1 MDTATEIKRSAS
13 TSTAGLWS
21 RIDLSRG
28 GGIII
33 AFVVLCAVLSFA
45 SPHFFTL
52 ENLMTVARQTVF
64 VMLIGFAM
72 TFVIGMGGID
82 LSVGAILALCGAVA
96 AKMLLGGVSVV
107 LTLITALAL
116 GTFIGVLNGLMVA
129 ILGITDFIATLG
141 MMSVLRGVI
150 MVFTHGVPFFGLQIE
165 GFQWLAQG
173 YVGPVPVPVIIT
185 TLLFLLCLFVLRNM
199 RLGRY
204 LLAIGSNKEAAG
216 LVGIN
221 VKLVKIVVYA
231 ISGLFCAIS
240 GLLLTSRLEA
250 AMPEAGLGYELDV
263 IAAVIIGGT
272 SLSGGRAN
280 LLGTVVGAMVMGVV
294 RNGLN
299 LLQINVFWHQVVI
312 GTIILIAVGIDRLS
326 QRQGSK

>member
-1 MDTATEIKRSAS
+1 MNTVTDIKKSAPP
-13 TSTAGLWS
+13 ANGARL
-21 RIDLSRG
+21 RFDLSRG

-96 AKMLLGGVSVV
+96 AKMLLTGLPVS
-107 LTLITALAL
+107 LTIVTALVL
-116 GTFIGVLNGLMVA
+116 GTFIGLINGLMVA
-129 ILGITDFIATLG
+129 MLGITDFIATLG
-141 MMSVLRGVI
+141 MMSVLRGII
-150 MVFTHGVPFFGLQIE
+150 MVFTHGVPFFGLQIP

-173 YVGPVPVPVIIT
+173 YLGPVPVPVIIT
-185 TLLFLLCLFVLRNM
+185 TLLFLVCMFILRKT

-204 LLAIGSNKEAAG
+204 TLAIGSNKEAAQ

-221 VKLVKIVVYA
+221 VKLVKIVIYA
-231 ISGLFCAIS
+231 MSGLFCAIS

-272 SLSGGRAN
+272 SLSGGRSN

-326 QRQGSK
+326 QRRISK

>member
-1 MDTATEIKRSAS
+1 MNTRTDVKQSSPPEN
-13 TSTAGLWS
+13 GGWS
-21 RIDLSRG
+21 RIDFSRG

-33 AFVVLCAVLSFA
+33 AFIVLCAVLSFA
-45 SPHFFTL
+45 SPHFLTL

-96 AKMLLGGVSVV
+96 AKMLLTGSSVS
-107 LTLITALAL
+107 LTIITALAL

-141 MMSVLRGVI
+141 TMSVLRGVI
-150 MVFTHGVPFFGLQIE
+150 MVFTHGVPFFGLQIA

-185 TLLFLLCLFVLRNM
+185 TLLFLLCLFVLRKM

-221 VKLVKIVVYA
+221 VKLVKIVIYA
-231 ISGLFCAIS
+231 ISGFFCAIS

-326 QRQGSK
+326 QRRISK